1 MIVTGMQLQR
11 CCGVEWMEISHEHMT
26 QRSPFILAATVVAA
40 VALLANSNGV
50 AHQQNRDRTGA
61 PGSDNTCQQCHSGG
75 NFSPD
80 VNAFLTVEGDVALES
95 TYIPGATHTLV
106 VNVNSSG
113 SPAGYG
119 VHGTV
124 VFDGGANAGTLVD
137 QDANDCIWLD
147 EVDGRHIFEQNDL
160 CSPGTFE
167 VEWVAP
173 ESGSGPIT
181 VWVASIAA
189 NGNGTSSGD
198 VFAGGSFTFTE
209 QVVGVEDGKAP
220 AEPTVALR
228 GPGLLGL
235 VCGEGHNTTI
245 LSMDGRLL
253 HEGHFSA
260 GSHELIIR
268 DAGLVIVHTVT
279 DAGAVYTS
287 KVWCP

>member
-1 MIVTGMQLQR
+1 
-11 CCGVEWMEISHEHMT
+11 MT
-26 QRSPFILAATVVAA
+26 LRSVFTLTSSAVLAL
-40 VALLANSNGV
+40 ALLANSNGV

-75 NFSPD
+75 SFSPD

-124 VFDGGANAGTLVD
+124 VFDNGANAGTLVD
-137 QDANDCIWLD
+137 QDPNDCIWLD

-160 CSPGTFE
+160 CSSGAFE

-181 VWVASIAA
+181 VWVASIVA

-209 QVVGVEDGKAP
+209 QVVGVEGGEDLALP
-220 AEPTVALR
+220 LVALR

-235 VCGEGHNTTI
+235 VCGEGHTTTI

-253 HEGHFSA
+253 HEGYFTA
-260 GSHELIIR
+260 GSHELMLGEV
-268 DAGLVIVHTVT
+268 GLVIVHTVT
-279 DAGAVYTS
+279 DAGAVHTS
-287 KVWCP
+287 RVWCP